1 MRNSEKKDI
10 RHVAINIVVMIVG
23 AVKELFPNEVRVSIT
38 PWSVDFLTRRGFKV
52 IVQSG
57 CGVASGISDQDYKAK
72 GVEVV
77 QERDEVFNRA
87 DIILYVRGPG
97 ACKEVEEN
105 DLKILKENKTIIGF
119 LEPLAYPDVLKKLAE
134 RRINAFSV
142 ELIPRISRAQ
152 SMDAL
157 SMMATVAGYRAVIEA
172 AKLSDKM
179 FPMLMTS
186 AGTTKPA
193 KVFVIGAGVAGLQ
206 AMAISKKLGA
216 IVEGYDIRP
225 ETKEQVQSVGAKFVE
240 LGLETEEARAEG
252 GYAKAMG
259 EEFYKKQRELMKKH
273 ISEADIVISTAQVPG
288 KKAPV
293 LITKDMV
300 ESMRRG
306 SVIIDLAAEKG
317 GNCELTRPGEI
328 LDFNGVKIYGIIN
341 PASFYPKHSSYLYS
355 MCLANFLSLFITKD
369 GKFLINFEDE
379 IIRDSAVTYDG
390 QIVSP
395 VVKRILNGS

>member
-1 MRNSEKKDI
+1 MRMDK
-10 RHVAINIVVMIVG
+10 INTKVMITVG
-23 AVKELFPNEVRVSIT
+23 TARELFPEEVRVAIT
-38 PWSVDFLTRRGFKV
+38 PASAEFLLKKGFKV
-52 IVQSG
+52 VVQSG
-57 CGVASGISDQDYKAK
+57 CGIASGIKDQDYQSK

-77 QERDEVFNRA
+77 QRREEVFDKA
-87 DIILYVRGPG
+87 DFILYVRGPG
-97 ACKEVEEN
+97 SSREVEES
-105 DLKILKENKTIIGF
+105 DLKLLREGKSLIGF
-119 LEPLAYPDVLKKLAE
+119 LEPLAFPEVSKKLAE
-134 RRINAFSV
+134 MKVNAFSV

-206 AMAISKKLGA
+206 AMAMSKKLGA

-240 LGLETEEARAEG
+240 LGLETEETRAEG

-259 EEFYKKQRELMKKH
+259 EEFYRKQRELMKKH
-273 ISEADIVISTAQVPG
+273 VSEADVVITTAQVPG
-288 KKAPV
+288 KRAPV

-300 ESMRRG
+300 ESMRPS
-306 SVIIDLAAEKG
+306 SVIIDIAAEKG
-317 GNCELTRPGEI
+317 GNCELTQAGKVV
-328 LDFNGVKIYGIIN
+328 DYNGVKIFGVVN
-341 PASFYPKHSSYLYS
+341 PGSAYPTHSSYLYS
-355 MCLANFLSLFITKD
+355 MCLANFLALFITKD
-369 GKFLINFEDE
+369 GKFVVNFEDE
-379 IIRDSAVTYDG
+379 IIRDSAVCYDG
-390 QIVSP
+390 KIVSP
-395 VVKRILNGS
+395 MVRKILDGSAK

>member
-1 MRNSEKKDI
+1 MDK
-10 RHVAINIVVMIVG
+10 INTKVMITVG
-23 AVKELFPNEVRVSIT
+23 TARELFPGEVRVAIT
-38 PWSVDFLTRRGFKV
+38 PASAEFLLKKGFKV
-52 IVQSG
+52 VVQSG
-57 CGVASGISDQDYKAK
+57 CGIASGIKDQDYQSK

-77 QERDEVFNRA
+77 QSREEVFDKA
-87 DIILYVRGPG
+87 DFILYVRGPG
-97 ACKEVEEN
+97 SSREVEES
-105 DLKILKENKTIIGF
+105 DLKLLREGKSLIGF
-119 LEPLAYPDVLKKLAE
+119 LEPLAFPEVSKKLAE
-134 RRINAFSV
+134 MKVNAFSV

-206 AMAISKKLGA
+206 AMAMSRKLGA

-259 EEFYKKQRELMKKH
+259 EEFYRKQRELMKKYV
-273 ISEADIVISTAQVPG
+273 SEADVVITTAQVPG
-288 KKAPV
+288 KRAPV

-300 ESMRRG
+300 ESMRPS
-306 SVIIDLAAEKG
+306 SVIIDIAAEKG
-317 GNCELTRPGEI
+317 GNCELTQAGKI
-328 LDFNGVKIYGIIN
+328 VDYNGVKIFGVVN
-341 PASFYPKHSSYLYS
+341 PGSAYPTHSSYLYS
-355 MCLANFLSLFITKD
+355 MCLANFLTLFITKD
-369 GKFLINFEDE
+369 GKFVVNFEDE
-379 IIRDSAVTYDG
+379 IIRDSAVCYDG
-390 QIVSP
+390 KIVSP
-395 VVKRILNGS
+395 IVRKILNGSAG

>member
-1 MRNSEKKDI
+1 MDK
-10 RHVAINIVVMIVG
+10 INTKVMITVG
-23 AVKELFPNEVRVSIT
+23 TARELFPEEVRVAIT
-38 PWSVDFLTRRGFKV
+38 PASAEFLLKKGFKV
-52 IVQSG
+52 VVQSG
-57 CGVASGISDQDYKAK
+57 CGIASGIKDQDYQSK

-77 QERDEVFNRA
+77 QRREEVFDKA
-87 DIILYVRGPG
+87 DFILYVRGPG
-97 ACKEVEEN
+97 SSREVEES
-105 DLKILKENKTIIGF
+105 DLKLLREGKSLIGF
-119 LEPLAYPDVLKKLAE
+119 LEPLAFPEVSKKLAE
-134 RRINAFSV
+134 MKVNAFSV

-206 AMAISKKLGA
+206 AMAMSKKLGA

-240 LGLETEEARAEG
+240 LGLETEETRAEG

-259 EEFYKKQRELMKKH
+259 EEFYRKQRELMKKH
-273 ISEADIVISTAQVPG
+273 VSEADVVITTAQVPG
-288 KKAPV
+288 KRAPV

-300 ESMRRG
+300 ESMRPS
-306 SVIIDLAAEKG
+306 SVIIDIAAEKG
-317 GNCELTRPGEI
+317 GNCELTQAGKVV
-328 LDFNGVKIYGIIN
+328 DYNGVKIFGVVN
-341 PASFYPKHSSYLYS
+341 PGSAYPTHSSYLYS
-355 MCLANFLSLFITKD
+355 MCLANFLALFITKD
-369 GKFLINFEDE
+369 GKFVVNFEDE
-379 IIRDSAVTYDG
+379 IIRDSAVCYDG
-390 QIVSP
+390 KIVSP
-395 VVKRILNGS
+395 MVRKILDGSAK

>member
-1 MRNSEKKDI
+1 MRTFETNFRI
-10 RHVAINIVVMIVG
+10 MVTVG
-23 AVKELFPNEVRVSIT
+23 TAKELFPDEIRVSIT
-38 PWSVDFLTRRGFKV
+38 PQSAELLLRKGFKV
-52 IVQSG
+52 IVESG
-57 CGVASGISDQDYKAK
+57 CGLKSGIKDEDYKSK

-77 QERDEVFNRA
+77 GSREEVFEKA
-87 DIILYVRGPG
+87 DFILYVRGPG
-97 ACKEVEEN
+97 ACKEVEEK
-105 DLKILKENKTIIGF
+105 DIPILKEGKKILGF
-119 LEPLAYPDVLKKLAE
+119 LEPLTYPEVVKKLAE
-134 RRINAFSV
+134 RKIDAFSV

-172 AKLSDKM
+172 AKLSSKM

-193 KVFVIGAGVAGLQ
+193 RVFVIGAGVAGLQ
-206 AMAISKKLGA
+206 AMAMAKKLGA

-259 EEFYKKQRELMKKH
+259 EEFYRKQRELMKVH
-273 ISEADIVISTAQVPG
+273 VAEADVVITTAQVLG

-293 LITKDMV
+293 LITRDMV
-300 ESMRRG
+300 TEMRPG

-317 GNCELTRPGEI
+317 GNCELTEPGKIIE
-328 LDFNGVKIYGIIN
+328 FNGVKIYGIIN
-341 PASFYPKHSSYLYS
+341 PASVYPAHSSFLYS

-369 GKFLINFEDE
+369 GKFVVNFEDE
-379 IIRDSAVTYDG
+379 IIRDTAVCYEG
-390 QIVSP
+390 KIVSP
-395 VVKRILNGS
+395 LVQKALNGQ

>member
-1 MRNSEKKDI
+1 
-10 RHVAINIVVMIVG
+10 MITVG
-23 AVKELFPNEVRVSIT
+23 TVKELFPDEVRVAIT
-38 PWSVDFLTRRGFKV
+38 PASAEFLLKKGFKV
-52 IVQSG
+52 VVQSG
-57 CGVASGISDQDYKAK
+57 CGIASGIKDQDYQSK

-77 QERDEVFNRA
+77 QTREDVFNKA
-87 DIILYVRGPG
+87 DFILYVRGPG
-97 ACKEVEEN
+97 SSKEVEES
-105 DLKILKENKTIIGF
+105 DLKLLREGKSIIGF
-119 LEPLAYPDVLKKLAE
+119 LEPLAFPEVSKKLAE
-134 RRINAFSV
+134 MKVNAFSV

-206 AMAISKKLGA
+206 AMAMSKKLGA

-240 LGLETEEARAEG
+240 LGLETEETRAEG

-259 EEFYKKQRELMKKH
+259 EEFYRKQRELMKKH
-273 ISEADIVISTAQVPG
+273 VSEADVVITTAQVPG
-288 KKAPV
+288 KRAPV

-300 ESMRRG
+300 ESMRPS
-306 SVIIDLAAEKG
+306 SVIIDIAAEKG
-317 GNCELTRPGEI
+317 GNCELTQAGKVVNH
-328 LDFNGVKIYGIIN
+328 NGVKIFGVVN
-341 PASFYPKHSSYLYS
+341 PGSAYPTHSSYLYS
-355 MCLANFLSLFITKD
+355 MCLANFLALFITKD
-369 GKFLINFEDE
+369 RKFVVNFEDE
-379 IIRDSAVTYDG
+379 IIRDSAVCYDG
-390 QIVSP
+390 KIVSP
-395 VVKRILNGS
+395 IVKKILDGSAS